1 MAKSS
6 INKVRNLKQKNEIW
20 EVAVRPARTWV
31 ESRKNDPYRPWYVLI
46 ISEDE
51 KIIRHD
57 MEKEKPSTHELSE
70 AIFRAM
76 RRPMFG
82 AGRKR
87 RPTKILF
94 DNQEILDELSPVL
107 AEIGIETEKKI
118 ALRKANALLKE
129 LDYKLNK
136 GEDIHSLTSISTVT
150 IPLLG
155 KVFEATA
162 AYYRLAPW
170 QIIPE
175 EEFAIEVRYPAD
187 AEPRYAVIIGHAGE
201 SFGLSVH
208 DSLDELSDFMQFAQF
223 QKLPEK
229 EFTAISFTFEGEF
242 HLSFDDL
249 DAAER
254 YGWDIPD
261 KYAYPSIMRF
271 TPKKELMLPKPDDIY
286 WLEGALPAI
295 TEFFREDYNPDEFSA
310 GFGVNEIEHKAI
322 VHTLGGMEEVVL
334 TLPILIR
341 QASS

>member
-6 INKVRNLKQKNEIW
+6 INKVRNLKQKNETW

-31 ESRKNDPYRPWYVLI
+31 ESRKSDPYRPWYVLV
-46 ISEDE
+46 ISDDE
-51 KIIRHD
+51 KILRHD
-57 MEKEKPSTHELSE
+57 MEKEKPSTDELAE

-94 DNQEILDELSPVL
+94 DNQEIFDELSPIL
-107 AEIGIETEKKI
+107 AEIEIETEKKI
-118 ALRKANALLKE
+118 ALRKANVLLKE

-136 GEDIHSLTSISTVT
+136 GKDIHSLAAMPTVT
-150 IPLLG
+150 IPLLE
-155 KVFEATA
+155 KIFEATA

-170 QIIPE
+170 EFIPD

-187 AEPRYAVIIGHAGE
+187 AEPRYAIIIGRAGE
-201 SFGLSVH
+201 SFGLSIH

-223 QKLPEK
+223 QKLPKK
-229 EFTAISFTFEGEF
+229 EFSAISFTFEGNF

-254 YGWDIPD
+254 YGWDIPAEN
-261 KYAYPSIMRF
+261 AYPSIMRF
-271 TPKKELMLPKPDDIY
+271 TPGKELMPPKPDDIY

-295 TEFFREDYNPDEFSA
+295 TEFFRDDYNPDEFSA
-310 GFGVNEIEHKAI
+310 DFGENQIEYRTI
-322 VHTLGGMEEVVL
+322 VHTLGGVEQVVL
-334 TLPILIR
+334 TLPILIE
-341 QASS
+341 QAPS